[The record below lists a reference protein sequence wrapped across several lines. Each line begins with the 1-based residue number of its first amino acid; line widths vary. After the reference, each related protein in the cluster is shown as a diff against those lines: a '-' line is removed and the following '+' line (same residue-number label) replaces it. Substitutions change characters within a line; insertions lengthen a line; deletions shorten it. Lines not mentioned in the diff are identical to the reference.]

1 MPIVLITNPKGG
13 CGKSTAATNLAGYFA
28 WRGHATMLGDLDR
41 QQSALAWLGI
51 RPATLPHIQSWD
63 RSDEKIARPPKG
75 VTHVVL
81 DTPAGLR
88 GHALR
93 DVMKL
98 ADRVIVPVQPS
109 IFDIYATQAFL
120 AKLADRNLLD
130 DAPRVGILGMRVD
143 ARTRAADQLQRFVG
157 DLGLPGAW
165 VPARHAEL
173 RSTGGPRAHTV
184 GRRAGTGGARF
195 RAVAHPARVGRAAAG
210 YFCLTVQ
217 SRDATVD
224 DFVSPFTYSGTCRKI
239 LSVAGTLNSTSSVN
253 AATAVCDLRHLVGDQ
268 AALPVLHDDA
278 DAAAR

>member
-28 WRGHATMLGDLDR
+28 WRGHPTMLGDLDR

-109 IFDIYATQAFL
+109 
-120 AKLADRNLLD
+120 LLCD
-130 DAPRVGILGMRVD
+130 PGFPCQTGRSQPALWCAMR
-143 ARTRAADQLQRFVG
+143 RHS
-157 DLGLPGAW
+157 
-165 VPARHAEL
+165 RHA
-173 RSTGGPRAHTV
+173 
-184 GRRAGTGGARF
+184 
-195 RAVAHPARVGRAAAG
+195 
-210 YFCLTVQ
+210 C
-217 SRDATVD
+217 
-224 DFVSPFTYSGTCRKI
+224 
-239 LSVAGTLNSTSSVN
+239 
-253 AATAVCDLRHLVGDQ
+253 
-268 AALPVLHDDA
+268 
-278 DAAAR
+278 